1 MPPQWYFTQ
10 ARPGDRARESQV
22 EKFFRSDAVANRAEA
37 IVREGIQNSLDA
49 GEPGRHVHVRL
60 VLGEWTAAE
69 TVEKWSRY
77 GDGLAEHVKAPG
89 AGHQLPDPPR
99 SDEQLRYLVFE
110 DFGTTG
116 LRGDPA
122 QWWPEE
128 GHSNPF
134 FNYFRAEGISDKAA
148 NERGR
153 HGVGR
158 LVFMFASRVRAMF
171 GLTRRAE
178 QGTAGTL
185 LMGTSVLRNHWL
197 HGTPFLPDG
206 LFGVRDAQ
214 QEQLVL
220 PVGDPATI
228 AAFTRDFQLERRE
241 ETGLSI
247 VVPWLDHEITREA
260 ILEAVLGGYF
270 YPVLQNR
277 LSVDVVAADGHTD
290 LITASSIDAVLA
302 TQPATTRERLEP
314 LVKLARTAQSPS
326 ALIELVSPLPMIAQ
340 TWNDASIPELA
351 QQSIRDKL
359 EQGEPV
365 SLHVPVSVRPKSG
378 GGSLASA
385 FDIHMERV
393 SKAGED
399 RVLFIREGIVIS
411 DVRPRRAAGIRA
423 LVVIEAGPLAAFLGD
438 SENPSHTQWQKD
450 TVKPLYV
457 HAPALLKYVINS
469 VAEILAILS
478 RKQNEPDSSLLIDLF
493 SLHTDAGRVR
503 PRTAPG
509 SRAGNREPPE
519 VREIPTKPKRYRVS
533 KRADGFVVQPGDAGT
548 LPPPELMIRVAYG
561 VRRGSPFTKYDPA
574 DFRLD
579 SRDIHC
585 TLHGCTELERRD
597 NRLRV
602 RINQP
607 DFEVVVGGFDTRHR
621 DLYVDARPVGEGPA
635 ANDADADIDEEQVD
649 AAAI

>member
-1 MPPQWYFTQ
+1 MPPHWYFTQ

-22 EKFFRSDAVANRAEA
+22 EKFFRSDALANRAEA

-49 GEPGRHVHVRL
+49 AEDGRHVHVRL
-60 VLGEWTAAE
+60 VLGECTAAE
-69 TVEKWSRY
+69 TAEKWARY
-77 GDGLAEHVKAPG
+77 GNGLADHAKAPG
-89 AGHQLPDPPR
+89 SGHQLPDPPR

-122 QWWPEE
+122 QWWPED
-128 GHSNPF
+128 GQPNPF
-134 FNYFRAEGISDKAA
+134 FNYFRAEGISDKAENA
-148 NERGR
+148 RGR

-171 GLTRRAE
+171 GLTRRVE
-178 QGTAGTL
+178 RGTAGTL
-185 LMGTSVLRNHWL
+185 LMGTSVLRNHRL

-206 LFGVRDAQ
+206 LFGVRDALQ
-214 QEQLVL
+214 DQLVL

-247 VVPWLDHEITREA
+247 VVPWLHPEITREA
-260 ILEAVLGGYF
+260 ILAAVLGGYF
-270 YPVLQNR
+270 YPILQDK
-277 LSVDVVAADGHTD
+277 LSVDVVAADGYTD

-302 TQPATTRERLEP
+302 TQPATIRERLE
-314 LVKLARTAQSPS
+314 LFVKLARTAQSP
-326 ALIELVSPLPMIAQ
+326 ADPIELAPPPPMNAQ

-351 QQSIRDKL
+351 QESIRDKL
-359 EQGEPV
+359 EQGQPV
-365 SLHVPVSVRPKSG
+365 SLRVPVSVRSKTG
-378 GGSLASA
+378 GGPLDST
-385 FDIHMERV
+385 FNIHMERV

-438 SENPSHTQWQKD
+438 SENPSHTEWQKD

-469 VAEILAILS
+469 VAEVLAILS
-478 RKQNEPDSSLLIDLF
+478 RQQSEPDSSLLIDLF
-493 SLHTDAGRVR
+493 SLHSDAGRIR
-503 PRTAPG
+503 PRTTPG

-579 SRDIHC
+579 SADIHC
-585 TLHGCTELERRD
+585 TLHGCTELERRE

-602 RINQP
+602 RIEQP
-607 DFEVVVGGFDTRHR
+607 EFEVAVGGFDTRHR
-621 DLYVDARPVGEGPA
+621 DLYVDARPVGEVTA
-635 ANDADADIDEEQVD
+635 ANDADADSDEDQID

>member
-1 MPPQWYFTQ
+1 MAPQWYFTQ

-49 GEPGRHVHVRL
+49 AEDDRHVHVRL
-60 VLGEWTAAE
+60 VLGEWTPAE
-69 TVEKWSRY
+69 TAKKWLRY
-77 GDGLAEHVKAPG
+77 GNGLAEHVTAPG
-89 AGHQLPDPPR
+89 TGHQLPDPPR
-99 SDEQLRYLVFE
+99 LDEQLRYLVFE

-122 QWWPEE
+122 QWWPED
-128 GHSNPF
+128 GQSNPF
-134 FNYFRAEGISDKAA
+134 FNYFRAEGISDKVA
-148 NERGR
+148 NARGR

-171 GLTRRAE
+171 GLTRRME

-197 HGTPFLPDG
+197 HDTPYLPDG

-214 QEQLVL
+214 QDQLVL

-228 AAFTRDFQLERRE
+228 AAFARDFRLERRE

-270 YPVLQNR
+270 YPILQDR
-277 LSVDVVAADGHTD
+277 LSVDVVAADGHAD

-302 TQPATTRERLEP
+302 TQPVTIRDQLEP
-314 LVKLARTAQSPS
+314 LVKLARTAQSP
-326 ALIELVSPLPMIAQ
+326 AAPIELTPPPPMNAQ
-340 TWNDASIPELA
+340 TWTDASISDLA
-351 QQSIRDKL
+351 QESIRNKL
-359 EQGEPV
+359 EQGQPV
-365 SLHVPVSVRPKSG
+365 SLRVPVSIRPKSAVG
-378 GGSLASA
+378 PRESA
-385 FDIHMERV
+385 FHIHMQRV

-438 SENPSHTQWQKD
+438 AENPSHTQWQKD

-469 VAEILAILS
+469 VAEVLAILS
-478 RKQNEPDSSLLIDLF
+478 RQQSEPDTSLLIDLF

-503 PRTAPG
+503 PRTTPG

-519 VREIPTKPKRYRVS
+519 VREIPTRPKRYRVS
-533 KRADGFVVQPGDAGT
+533 KRADGFVIQPGEPGT

-585 TLHGCTELERRD
+585 TLRGCTELERRE

-602 RINQP
+602 RIEQP
-607 DFEVVVGGFDTRHR
+607 DFEIAVGGFDTRHR
-621 DLYVDARPVGEGPA
+621 DLYVDARPVGEMA
-635 ANDADADIDEEQVD
+635 ASNDADADGDEEQVD